1 MKTINKDEAD
11 YIRAH
16 STEACITVT
25 GKQKSGRAKKRY
37 IDEMPESLR
46 LLDEFRKS
54 RIVK

>member
-1 MKTINKDEAD
+1 MKTINKAEAD

-25 GKQKSGRAKKRY
+25 GKQKSGRSKKRY

-54 RIVK
+54 QMAK